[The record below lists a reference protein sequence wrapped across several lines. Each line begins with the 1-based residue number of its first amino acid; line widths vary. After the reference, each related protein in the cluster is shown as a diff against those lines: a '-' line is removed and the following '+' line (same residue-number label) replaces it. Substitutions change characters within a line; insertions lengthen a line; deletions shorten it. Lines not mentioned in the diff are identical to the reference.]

1 MFQKEVKDPVKGHT
15 NASLKLYIDDPKY
28 EGREHTIEEEY
39 KLVLFESLGVFI
51 LVLGLHSYKGEIGVN
66 FHFLMAIFMAFVMSA
81 QGSQAN
87 FNPAL
92 TLAFSLR
99 NTQRYNKGFLW
110 TYIKSQVAG
119 AFAAYIVLYFVNGIA
134 VDPIQPEKLEIKT
147 YLTIVLS

>member
-1 MFQKEVKDPVKGHT
+1 M
-15 NASLKLYIDDPKY
+15 
-28 EGREHTIEEEY
+28 
-39 KLVLFESLGVFI
+39 
-51 LVLGLHSYKGEIGVN
+51 N

-110 TYIKSQVAG
+110 TYIKSQVVG
-119 AFAAYIVLYFVNGIA
+119 ALAAYVVLYLVNGII
-134 VDPIQPEKLEIKT
+134 VSPIQPENFEIKA
-147 YLTIVLS
+147 YLTIILSEMAGVFVIAITYLQLTGENTCYITSRL